1 MGNIVDLISL
11 KAKTTHSIYR
21 KNPKIK
27 LKKNDEIG
35 RKKPFDL
42 SRYLI

>member
-21 KNPKIK
+21 KNPKNKI
-27 LKKNDEIG
+27 KKNNKIG
-35 RKKPFDL
+35 RKKTF
-42 SRYLI
+42 